1 MIDTKRHYSIRW
13 IGGLVL
19 LLVGLGL
26 ATTVRAQQ
34 PDKNKKP
41 IDPDRKLAPNQSVL
55 DVNNSS
61 IWVTRQ
67 ALFDWNFGYTAGSKA
82 GSFPARSG
90 TGTIFSQGLMW
101 GGKVKDG
108 TDRPTVRVNGSTY
121 ESGHAP
127 GGLNPDGTPEDA
139 EATTPSGRLKYRVYR
154 VHRRWVQ
161 EDVLRS
167 AAGYATATQP
177 GNVSQSAIDAARADY
192 EADWNEWPAEE
203 GAPYEECGGGSGYQP
218 ANPTRVAEGVPC
230 EDLNGDIPGRPGA
243 DQTIW
248 LVTNDVGSRSQ
259 TDVSTNSY
267 GSPAM
272 GVETQ
277 FTIWGYDRPPSS
289 PLGNINF
296 IESKLIYQGVP
307 NSSEDARI
315 DSMFTTWWVD
325 PDVGSAGNDFA
336 GVDTSRSMGYAYN
349 AGASDGPFAQNS
361 GGLPPPA
368 VGFDFLKGPKGLGLS
383 SYVFFAAGSDI
394 SDPGLNIGYEGS
406 LQWYNL
412 MRGFKPRPSY
422 PQQDPF
428 INPITNQESK
438 VTLPGDPVTGA
449 GWIDGSTL
457 PPGDRRIVNTS
468 GPFSL
473 TKGDTVSVVVGA
485 ISSVGTS
492 NITSISRLRFF
503 DSAAQF
509 AFDQNFNIPGPP
521 ARPAVEAT
529 TLDEQ
534 IVLNWGE
541 DDGLQNRIESYTAPP
556 GYQFEGYRVY
566 QLPSPTASIEEGT
579 RIATFDVANNI
590 RTLVDNVFE
599 QESGFVVQKP
609 VQALKNEGIQ
619 RFLQITE
626 DEIRD
631 RPLANGVD
639 YHFAVTSFGYLPQ
652 DADVPSR
659 ILESSPAQITVRPE
673 PPQPGT
679 VDSTVADFKQEVPVS
694 KGNGTGNAT
703 ISSEI
708 VDPGKVRT
716 ADYTLRME
724 DVATRD
730 SSGSFS
736 ILRNGT
742 PVRTNLAFGKPEE
755 VPDRDLVDGL
765 RIHVSDVTYSAPKT
779 IFDFEQPV
787 GEGLAISGLSFNDL
801 SRFGCCPNGYRNF
814 LIGEPPPS
822 TEDAQQDLEF
832 RFTGNGGIEEQTT
845 EGGQFAS
852 YCSGAALTTA
862 NWQESDA
869 VQCTTIRV
877 PFELYEVERDR
888 QINVGVVNR
897 NADGEAPWGSEG
909 APPEDAYWR
918 IRGRDYI
925 IPIAT
930 EYDPQQAQNGTNP
943 TPDVATWA
951 LFWPEFEGGT
961 ATWET
966 GDVFRAQFANPIGP
980 GPAVSEADTWT
991 LSTDSTSTGNEEAA
1005 RAQVDDIG
1013 VFPNPYRGFNRLE
1026 DSRFDKFV
1034 RFTRLPDPAKFGST
1048 TIRIFT
1054 IAGNPVR
1061 VLEHTEDSPNA
1072 QFRDWNLE
1080 NAGGVP
1086 VASGIYLAH
1095 INTPVGEK
1103 TLKVAIVQEEEILR
1117 RY

>member
-127 GGLNPDGTPEDA
+127 GGLNPNGTPEDA

-509 AFDQNFNIPGPP
+509 AFDRNFNIPGPP

-679 VDSTVADFKQEVPVS
+679 VDSTVADFNQEVPVS
-694 KGNGTGNAT
+694 KGQGVGDAAVTT
-703 ISSEI
+703 TI
-708 VDPGKVRT
+708 VDPGQTVDANYT
-716 ADYTLRME
+716 ITIEPNETWTLRRGG
-724 DVATRD
+724 A
-730 SSGSFS
+730 
-736 ILRNGT
+736 NGT
-742 PVRTNLAFGKPEE
+742 PVLSNQAFG
-755 VPDRDLVDGL
+755 VAPDRNIVNGLKVD
-765 RIHVSDVTYSAPKT
+765 VANATFSKPKT
-779 IFDFEQPV
+779 IFEDFGATDPNGSLVLWGDATLFGAPV
-787 GEGLAISGLSFNDL
+787 GFYRAFN
-801 SRFGCCPNGYRNF
+801 PN
-814 LIGEPPPS
+814 LPEVPV
-822 TEDAQQDLEF
+822 EDAKQDLIF
-832 RFTGNGGIEEQTT
+832 RFTGNGGMESQTT
-845 EGGQFAS
+845 EGGQLAS
-852 YCSGAALTTA
+852 YCERAAFGDP
-862 NWQESDA
+862 NPQENPDLNCN
-869 VQCTTIRV
+869 VIRM
-877 PFELYEVERDR
+877 PFELYERERDR
-888 QINVGVVNR
+888 QINFAIIGR
-897 NADGEAPWGSEG
+897 NADGNSPWGNG
-909 APPEDAYWR
+909 AAPDDGYYRMAA
-918 IRGRDYI
+918 RDYI
-925 IPIAT
+925 VPIHT
-930 EYDPQQAQNGTNP
+930 EYDQQQVQNNGTNP
-943 TPDVATWA
+943 GVGSWLLFFEQGGISTWD
-951 LFWPEFEGGT
+951 
-961 ATWET
+961 T
-966 GDVFRAQFANPIGP
+966 GDVYRVNFANPLQP
-980 GPAVSEADTWT
+980 GTDTWT
-991 LSTDSTSTGNEEAA
+991 FSTDSTRTGDQQTAKA
-1005 RAQVDDIG
+1005 SVDEIG

-1072 QFRDWNLE
+1072 QFHDWNLE

-1086 VASGIYLAH
+1086 AASGIYLVH
-1095 INTPVGEK
+1095 VNTPVGEK